1 MRKNR
6 GFIKVAHAAASP
18 SFRAEKT
25 EEERLFF
32 DEKRERFHHRPIF
45 RFNSSADDE
54 KEREKERQEDTFSK
68 RHPKMFIS
76 PFLFFLFFKI
86 Q

>member
-1 MRKNR
+1 MQRRKNR
-6 GFIKVAHAAASP
+6 RGE
-18 SFRAEKT
+18 FRV
-25 EEERLFF
+25 FF
-32 DEKRERFHHRPIF
+32 
-45 RFNSSADDE
+45 DE

>member
-1 MRKNR
+1 MQRRKNR
-6 GFIKVAHAAASP
+6 RGE
-18 SFRAEKT
+18 FRF
-25 EEERLFF
+25 FF
-32 DEKRERFHHRPIF
+32 DEKR
-45 RFNSSADDE
+45 E